1 MKRILIPVD
10 GSEAALRAV
19 RTAIEAVVERSVRPD
34 VHLVTVQAPILSGN
48 VTRFFTA
55 EMIESYYEEEGD
67 QALVSARQILD
78 ESGIEYQ
85 ARVIVGPL
93 AQTIIGYTEDENCD
107 HIVMGTRGLGSVTSM
122 VLGSVT
128 SKVLSLTPVPVTLV
142 P

>member
-10 GSEAALRAV
+10 GSEAALHAV

-34 VHLVTVQAPILSGN
+34 LHLVTVQAPILSGN

-55 EMIESYYEEEGD
+55 EMIESYYQEEGD
-67 QALVSARQILD
+67 QALLSARQVLD
-78 ESGIEYQ
+78 EAGIEYQ
-85 ARVIVGPL
+85 ARVLVGPL
-93 AQTIIGYTEDENCD
+93 AQTIIGYAEDENCD

>member
-1 MKRILIPVD
+1 MKRIVIPVD
-10 GSEAALRAV
+10 GSEAALHAV
-19 RTAIEAVVERSVRPD
+19 RTAVEAVVERSVLPD
-34 VHLVTVQAPILSGN
+34 AHLVTVQAPILSGN

-55 EMIESYYEEEGD
+55 EMIESYYQEEGD
-67 QALVSARQILD
+67 QALASTRQVLD
-78 ESGIEYQ
+78 EAGVEYQ

-93 AQTIIGYTEDENCD
+93 AQTIIGYAEDENCD